1 METDENQS
9 AAKKDGGDSQT
20 TDEKN
25 IPLEMRSETNEK
37 LVLELTQMGFDEAA
51 VRQVIYL

>member
-1 METDENQS
+1 METDKNQS